1 MGADL
6 RRPDPREERIN
17 EPAVAHNRWN
27 FRIHRTLDELLV
39 QQRFNAEVREMVSA
53 SNRF

>member
-1 MGADL
+1 MSVDL

-27 FRIHRTLDELLV
+27 FRIHRTLEELLV
-39 QQRFNAEVREMVSA
+39 QQTFNKEVREMVSA